1 MPIAN
6 GRSNEQV
13 HGGNIWGVVTQE
25 GSPSPAWWSPSLDH
39 VLGDARLRDLK
50 PEFEQFTVDTWRSP
64 KRVFDTHSPGL
75 TRLGPSQSADALPV
89 RATSNVTFRINRA
102 RYSCRGS
109 RRESRSV
116 SSLMNAR
123 KRRNGRRKEARS
135 LPTNDRSLVKV
146 FGCRPITG
154 GATRTEGRRPKTSKG
169 GNRDGAGC
177 GGAGGYGDL
186 SAADREVAR
195 GGSDRW

>member
-1 MPIAN
+1 M
-6 GRSNEQV
+6 GRR
-13 HGGNIWGVVTQE
+13 
-25 GSPSPAWWSPSLDH
+25 A
-39 VLGDARLRDLK
+39 A
-50 PEFEQFTVDTWRSP
+50 
-64 KRVFDTHSPGL
+64 
-75 TRLGPSQSADALPV
+75 SADPA
-89 RATSNVTFRINRA
+89 AF
-102 RYSCRGS
+102 
-109 RRESRSV
+109 
-116 SSLMNAR
+116 
-123 KRRNGRRKEARS
+123 
-135 LPTNDRSLVKV
+135 VKV